1 MSIISTPRS
10 RTGYCVD
17 ACATGAGWLGFS
29 WLLASGLD
37 AVNDASAGTHQET
50 LSGWTRLVTGSGDP
64 AFGLWAL
71 PFAGIGL
78 GLAAGWLRRRRELA
92 RQSVDDPC
100 PNPLNDQLLA
110 EHFALTNE
118 QLWQAHTSQI
128 TVIHHSNDGDI
139 CALEAIRPTTN
150 EPTATNGVRHFE
162 PAA

>member
-1 MSIISTPRS
+1 MIIISTPRS

-29 WLLASGLD
+29 WLLATGLD
-37 AVNDASAGTHQET
+37 ALADAGSSAEPVANWTSL
-50 LSGWTRLVTGSGDP
+50 LSGGGDP

-78 GLAAGWLRRRRELA
+78 GLTAGWLRRRRDRA
-92 RQSVDDPC
+92 RRNLDDPS

-110 EHFALTNE
+110 QHFALTHE

-128 TVIHHSNDGDI
+128 TVIHHSHDGDI
-139 CALEAIRPTTN
+139 CALEAIRPTGN
-150 EPTATNGVRHFE
+150 EPVAANDVGHFQRV
-162 PAA
+162 A